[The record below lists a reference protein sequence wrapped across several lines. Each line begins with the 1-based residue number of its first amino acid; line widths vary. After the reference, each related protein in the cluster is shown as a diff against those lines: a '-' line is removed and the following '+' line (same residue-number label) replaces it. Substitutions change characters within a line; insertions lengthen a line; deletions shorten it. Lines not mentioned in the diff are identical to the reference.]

1 MFRRCISRTGIAVLA
16 VPLAIAMSVGPAVA
30 APGKSAERELEG
42 AAEGAFEPLEG
53 ADQYAEARTSPAD
66 TVDPGAFTA
75 AYQQALALPT
85 FGQPWTERTTRR
97 YQQDDPRYRD
107 PVWSNSG
114 AGSGVVS
121 GRVTALAGT
130 AGALYAGTA
139 DGGVWKTT
147 DGGVNWRPLLDD
159 APTLSIGAVAINAA
173 DGSLWVGTGEA
184 NTSSDSYSGTGILRS
199 ADGGAAFQRVGGT
212 ELENHLV
219 ARLAFDGRGNVYAAT
234 SKGLYKRSTSNLS
247 SPWTLV
253 LKPCVGEHGTT
264 FISDV
269 AIRPRTQGRSV
280 VAVVGWRAGSPCNG
294 VYASDDGGATF
305 SRRAVQGA
313 INDGQIGRTTLAYA
327 ADGSRLYAL
336 VQSSTLY
343 NHPSTAQGGTVLMGV
358 FVSPSGRPEGSWNKI
373 AEWSKLAA
381 SGSARNGKSK
391 GYHPGVQGWYNRFL
405 AVDPA
410 DPLHV

>member
-1 MFRRCISRTGIAVLA
+1 MFSRAAVVAVL
-16 VPLAIAMSVGPAVA
+16 VPLVIALCA
-30 APGKSAERELEG
+30 APAAGAGGKSAERELEG

-53 ADQYAEARTSPAD
+53 AQQYAEARTAPAD
-66 TVDPGAFTA
+66 TVDAGAFTA
-75 AYQQALALPT
+75 AYQQALSLPV
-85 FGQPWTERTTRR
+85 FGGAWTERTTRR

-107 PVWSNSG
+107 AVWSNSG
-114 AGSGVVS
+114 SGWGLVS
-121 GRVTALAGT
+121 GRVTSLAGT
-130 AGALYAGTA
+130 GGALYAGTA

-147 DGGVNWRPLLDD
+147 DGGTTWRPLLDD
-159 APTLSIGAVAINAA
+159 GPTLSTGAVEINPA

-184 NTSSDSYSGTGILRS
+184 NTSSDSYAGTGILRS
-199 ADGGAAFQRVGGT
+199 ADGGATFQRVGGP

-219 ARLAFDGRGNVYAAT
+219 SRLAFDGQGNVYAAT
-234 SKGLYKRSTSNLS
+234 SKGLYKRSASNFTA
-247 SPWTLV
+247 PWTLV
-253 LKPCVGEHGTT
+253 LKPCVGQHDTT

-343 NHPSTAQGGTVLMGV
+343 NHPSTAQGG
-358 FVSPSGRPEGSWNKI
+358 
-373 AEWSKLAA
+373 
-381 SGSARNGKSK
+381 
-391 GYHPGVQGWYNRFL
+391 
-405 AVDPA
+405 
-410 DPLHV
+410 